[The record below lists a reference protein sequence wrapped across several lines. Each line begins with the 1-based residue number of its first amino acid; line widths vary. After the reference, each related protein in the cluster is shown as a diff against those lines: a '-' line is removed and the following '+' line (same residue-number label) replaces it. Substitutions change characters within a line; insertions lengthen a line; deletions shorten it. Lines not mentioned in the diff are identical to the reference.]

1 MKLDQISQD
10 FPILVVEDSPESR
23 LLLEK
28 TFDKV
33 GTKVLSVTNG
43 REAIAAFEDQFYP
56 IVVTDWMMP
65 EMDGIELCR
74 ALRERASHGYVYILL
89 LTARDSTKEIVTGLE
104 AGADDYLTK
113 PFNRAELLARLKT
126 AQRILELEKTLK
138 QANEEIRI
146 LSITDPLTGTY
157 NRGYLAERLP
167 EEIQRARR
175 YKHPLSVILCD
186 IDRFKSINDN
196 HGHEAGNRTIR
207 AFTDCIRQTIRQDVD
222 WFARYGGEEFLVV
235 VPETDTEGALR
246 LAERIR
252 ETVSQKT
259 IRFEKQEIRITASF
273 GVVGLDTT
281 DSVRQVQTEDLVKR
295 ADKHLYE
302 CKMNGRDCVTGS
314 TL

>member
-10 FPILVVEDSPESR
+10 FPILVVEDNPESR

-28 TFDKV
+28 TFDRV
-33 GTKVLSVTNG
+33 GNNFLSVTNG
-43 REAIAAFEDQFYP
+43 REAIAAFEERFYP

-65 EMDGIELCR
+65 EMDGIELCQT
-74 ALRERASHGYVYILL
+74 LRKRIANGYVYILV

-113 PFNRAELLARLKT
+113 PFSAAELLARLKT

-167 EEIQRARR
+167 EEIQRANR
-175 YKHPLSVILCD
+175 YNHPLSIILCD

-196 HGHEAGNRTIR
+196 YGHEAGNRTIC
-207 AFTDCIRQTIRQDVD
+207 AFIDCIRKTVRQDVD
-222 WFARYGGEEFLVV
+222 WVARYGGEEFLVV
-235 VPETDTEGALR
+235 VPETNTQGALR

-252 ETVSQKT
+252 ENISQKT

-273 GVVGLDTT
+273 GVVGLDTA
-281 DSVRQVQTEDLVKR
+281 DNALRIRTEDLVKR
-295 ADKHLYE
+295 ADKHLYD
-302 CKMNGRDCVTGS
+302 CKMNGRNCVTGS
-314 TL
+314 SL